1 MIVIQAHELRED
13 LERYLAEV
21 ENGQTLIVT
30 RNQVVPPPRLQPRP
44 IGLAAGQF
52 VVPDDFDAPLPD
64 DILDEFEAR

>member
-21 ENGQTLIVT
+21 EKGQTLVVT
-30 RNQVVPPPRLQPRP
+30 RNQVVSPPRLQPRP
-44 IGLAAGQF
+44 IGLATGQF

-64 DILDEFEAR
+64 DILDEFEAL